1 MTTPRAS
8 LRDRARQA
16 LEAPAHQSAMYHTGC
31 WYDWGWVRDCGA
43 RVIELLELSGVDA
56 TSGPVGLVPRSRP
69 STAAALL
76 ALIANGRS
84 IRMIYAFQSATA
96 LAREL
101 SAGGLGAVVASDE
114 DCSRPVTDA
123 LAGMGIP
130 AIAMDEEVGIGVLG
144 ESSVGVTTA
153 KTMATDDDPV
163 IEVLTSGTSGPP
175 KHFRMTHEMLQRGL
189 LASNLSYP
197 AALVDPG
204 MPTLM
209 FFPMSSISGL
219 YHFLPPAL
227 DGHALILL
235 EKFDLD
241 VWLDFITRY
250 RPWRSTLPP
259 AGIVALLQRNPPASA
274 LEGLRYIGTG
284 AAPIDPETQ
293 RAFEERYGIP
303 LLISFGA
310 TEFGGPVAA
319 MTPELR
325 EQWGDA
331 KRGSAGRAWAGAELR
346 TLDPDTGA
354 IQPPGAQGLLEVRTP
369 TVGGDWVRTTDLA
382 TIDADGFLFHQGR
395 ADGAISRGGFSILP
409 EVIERAIRSHPAV
422 LAAAVVGLFH
432 RRLGEVP
439 VAAVQAIDADAPP
452 DLDDL
457 ERHVR
462 DHVYATHVPVQFRI
476 VRALPLTPL
485 MKVDRNRVRALF
497 ERDVFAAKGHAA

>member
-1 MTTPRAS
+1 MTTTRAS
-8 LRDRARQA
+8 LRDRARNA
-16 LEAPAHQSAMYHTGC
+16 LEAPTNGRAMYHRGC
-31 WYDWGWVRDCGA
+31 WYDWGWVRDCGT
-43 RVIELLELSGVDA
+43 RVTELLDLAGVGA
-56 TSGPVGLVPRSRP
+56 GAGPVGLVPRSRP
-69 STAAALL
+69 TTAAALL
-76 ALIANGRS
+76 ALIASGRS
-84 IRMIYAFQSATA
+84 VRMIYAFQSASS

-101 SAGGLGAVVASDE
+101 AGGGLGAVVASDE
-114 DCSRPVTDA
+114 DCSQPVVDG
-123 LAGMGIP
+123 LARAGIP
-130 AIAMDEEVGIGVLG
+130 VIAMDEEAGIGMLG
-144 ESSVGVTTA
+144 EPGDGVAAITTTPIDA
-153 KTMATDDDPV
+153 DPV

-175 KHFRMTHEMLQRGL
+175 KHFRMTHEMVQRGL
-189 LASNLSYP
+189 LVSNLSYP

-241 VWLDFITRY
+241 VWLDFIARY

-259 AGIVALLQRNPPASA
+259 AGIIALLQRNPPASA

-284 AAPIDPETQ
+284 AAPIDPESQ

-319 MTPELR
+319 MTTELR
-325 EQWGDA
+325 ERWGDT

-354 IQPPGAQGLLEVRTP
+354 VQPPGAQGLLEVRTP
-369 TVGGDWVRTTDLA
+369 TVGGGWISTTDLA

-395 ADGAISRGGFSILP
+395 VDGAISRGGFSILP

-422 LAAAVVGLFH
+422 LAAAVVGLAH

-439 VAAVQAIDADAPP
+439 VAAVQPIDADAPP
-452 DLDDL
+452 DLEDL

-462 DHVYATHVPVQFRI
+462 DNVYATHVPVQFRI

-485 MKVDRNRVRALF
+485 MKVDRARVRALF
-497 ERDVFAAKGHAA
+497 ERDAAAAKGYTA